1 MRLLGVNLA
10 VLIVFLACPVSALV
24 DSTVT
29 STADTTRV
37 VKRFIWVIDP
47 IVVRGRV
54 DDLTGL
60 VESASQGR
68 VGVEDFELRP
78 MMRVG
83 ELLETVPG
91 MIMTQHSGTGKG
103 NQMFVRGF
111 NLDHGTDFR
120 TEVDGIPVNMPTHAH
135 GQGYTDLN
143 FLMPELVDF
152 VEYKKGN
159 YYADIGDFGSAGAA
173 QFQLARKLDQA
184 FVKAEVGEY
193 RYYRSVAA
201 MSQDVG
207 AGSLLLAVEANA
219 YDGPWDVPED
229 FTKFNGMARYT
240 WGSPNNEWSILG
252 LAYDARWDASDQ
264 IPQRAVDEGLISR
277 FGQIDSTL
285 GGRTN
290 RFSLSGHWRRG
301 TEHSVQRLDLY
312 GIYYDFNLW
321 SNFTYLLDDSVNGD
335 QFEQADKRTVVGVSL
350 EDDRFFS
357 WLSAD
362 HQFRSGLQSRT
373 DFIDHVALFHT
384 KDRQRIGTTRS
395 DRVLESTGGVFAAL
409 ESNWRPHFRTV
420 LGTRADVF
428 YFDVDSDLPV
438 NSGTTSEGRISP
450 KMTLVFGPW
459 AGTEFYA
466 NGGVGFHSNDA
477 RGTTITVDPS
487 TGDPVQKV
495 DPLVPS
501 YGAEIGVR
509 TTVLDTWR
517 ITVTGWGLHLDS
529 ELLFIGDAGTTEPM
543 GASQRYGIE
552 WSNFYRPVSWLS
564 LDLDY
569 SFSQAYFVD
578 EPEGEDYI
586 PGSIENVLT
595 AGVMFR
601 EPGGWFGAL
610 RVRYFGPRPL
620 TEDNTVRSNSTTLV
634 NGSIGYRYRALDI
647 GLSVLN
653 LLDSEDHD
661 IDYWYASRLAGEPT
675 AGVEDIHFHPVEP
688 FNVRLAVSW
697 RL

>member
-120 TEVDGIPVNMPTHAH
+120 TEVDGIPVNLPTHAH

-159 YYADIGDFGSAGAA
+159 YYVDIGDFGSAGAA

-184 FVKAEVGEY
+184 IVKAEVGEY

-219 YDGPWDVPED
+219 YDGPWDVPEE

-240 WGSPNNEWSILG
+240 WGSQDNEWSILG

-264 IPQRAVDEGLISR
+264 IPQRAVDDGLISR

-290 RFSLSGHWRRG
+290 RFSLSGHWRR
-301 TEHSVQRLDLY
+301 
-312 GIYYDFNLW
+312 
-321 SNFTYLLDDSVNGD
+321 
-335 QFEQADKRTVVGVSL
+335 
-350 EDDRFFS
+350 
-357 WLSAD
+357 
-362 HQFRSGLQSRT
+362 
-373 DFIDHVALFHT
+373 
-384 KDRQRIGTTRS
+384 
-395 DRVLESTGGVFAAL
+395 
-409 ESNWRPHFRTV
+409 
-420 LGTRADVF
+420 
-428 YFDVDSDLPV
+428 
-438 NSGTTSEGRISP
+438 
-450 KMTLVFGPW
+450 
-459 AGTEFYA
+459 
-466 NGGVGFHSNDA
+466 
-477 RGTTITVDPS
+477 
-487 TGDPVQKV
+487 
-495 DPLVPS
+495 
-501 YGAEIGVR
+501 
-509 TTVLDTWR
+509 
-517 ITVTGWGLHLDS
+517 
-529 ELLFIGDAGTTEPM
+529 
-543 GASQRYGIE
+543 
-552 WSNFYRPVSWLS
+552 
-564 LDLDY
+564 
-569 SFSQAYFVD
+569 
-578 EPEGEDYI
+578 
-586 PGSIENVLT
+586 
-595 AGVMFR
+595 
-601 EPGGWFGAL
+601 
-610 RVRYFGPRPL
+610 
-620 TEDNTVRSNSTTLV
+620 
-634 NGSIGYRYRALDI
+634 
-647 GLSVLN
+647 
-653 LLDSEDHD
+653 
-661 IDYWYASRLAGEPT
+661 
-675 AGVEDIHFHPVEP
+675 
-688 FNVRLAVSW
+688 
-697 RL
+697 